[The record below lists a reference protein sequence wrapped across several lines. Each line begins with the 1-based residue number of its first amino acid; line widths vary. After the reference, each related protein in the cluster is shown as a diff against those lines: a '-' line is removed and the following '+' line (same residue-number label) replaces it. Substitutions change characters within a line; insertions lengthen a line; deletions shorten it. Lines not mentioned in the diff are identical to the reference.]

1 MSEVTEGYA
10 DALFGLASAES
21 QLERVESELYSL
33 ARAVEGFCGVD
44 RRLVRSTPALRT
56 TANPDVG
63 SAGRSG
69 RPGDPGGGQLLIR
82 PEPAL
87 GPGGNRRPGWP
98 RRRRCRGVA
107 RWPRCGLPSP
117 LSPDTVARLEDVL
130 SKVVGHPVEARVVV
144 DTEVLGG
151 LVARVGDLVVD
162 GTVPAPDEPGAR
174 PAGRSLNKE

>member
-33 ARAVEGFCGVD
+33 ARAVEGSAELTD
-44 RRLVRSTPALRT
+44 ALSDPNLPSERLQTLMSEVL
-56 TANPDVG
+56 
-63 SAGRSG
+63 AGRAAPVTREAVS
-69 RPGDPGGGQLLIR
+69 LLIR
-82 PEPAL
+82 LNRLSDLVAIADRLAEKAAL
-87 GPGGNRRPGWP
+87 S
-98 RRRRCRGVA
+98 RGRKIAEVRSA
-107 RWPRCGLPSP
+107 VP

-162 GTVPAPDEPGAR
+162 GTV
-174 PAGRSLNKE
+174 RSRMNQVRALLAEV